1 MSIPAFS
8 VKRPVA
14 SLMIIIALIVLGG
27 VSISRLPLA
36 LFPDFNFPAAVVMTT
51 YENVGPREVE
61 AQVTRPIEEVDGHG
75 EQRAPGQFHLRT
87 RRVHRHRR
95 SSSWGTDMDFAALEM
110 RERLDL
116 ILSFLPDGVEQPQ
129 VFRFDPS
136 MQPDVSVQRRRHGG
150 SGSAAAVRRGQHQKP
165 PGAGRRR
172 GPGQHRR
179 RLGAGNP
186 RRGGPVR
193 DWKHYGLSVDHV
205 MQALAAGN
213 LTLPGGRIVEQ
224 GRELTI
230 RTVGEFT
237 DLDEIRRDGHRR
249 RPRRRRA
256 GPGRGARV

>member
-1 MSIPAFS
+1 
-8 VKRPVA
+8 
-14 SLMIIIALIVLGG
+14 MIIIAFIVLGG
-27 VSISRLPLA
+27 VAITRLPLA

-61 AQVTRPIEEVDGHG
+61 AQVTRPIEEVMATVGNVRQVSSIS
-75 EQRAPGQFHLRT
+75 EPGASTVIVQFE
-87 RRVHRHRR
+87 
-95 SSSWGTDMDFAALEM
+95 WGTDMDFAALEM

-116 ILSFLPDGVEQPQ
+116 ILSFLPDGVERPQ

-136 MQPDVSVQRRRHGG
+136 IQPMFQFNVGG
-150 SGSAAAVRRGQHQKP
+150 MEDLAQLRQFVEDNIKN
-165 PGAGRRR
+165 
-172 GPGQHRR
+172 
-179 RLGAGNP
+179 RLERVEGVARVNII
-186 RRGGPVR
+186 GGLEREIRVEVDQSR
-193 DWKHYGLSVDHV
+193 LEAFGLSVDHV

-237 DLDEIRRDGHRR
+237 DLDQIRPYGHRG

-256 GPGRGARV
+256 GPGRGAGV